1 MWIQTKKLNRERV
14 YTGLSFFGGRGPV
27 WPGRGN
33 TAALSPGPGSEHPA
47 AWGRAPDSSPTM
59 TEAVSFLGAKTTS
72 QIKFTFARPPQPRPP
87 AASATPQRAAPN
99 NVCRANG
106 GSGVGAPHPKATLT
120 KDPGSRATWVRPTS
134 PPSAPSGQR
143 AADLTIEGRSGA
155 TSCGAPGPGS
165 EHPAAWGRAPDSS
178 PTMTE
183 GAPQEVAPERP
194 SIVKSAALC
203 PDVEPKE
210 ARWAATKSPG
220 TPDLFFGLPIFWGPI
235 RHSTLWRYTAR

>member
-59 TEAVSFLGAKTTS
+59 TE
-72 QIKFTFARPPQPRPP
+72 
-87 AASATPQRAAPN
+87 
-99 NVCRANG
+99 
-106 GSGVGAPHPKATLT
+106 
-120 KDPGSRATWVRPTS
+120 
-134 PPSAPSGQR
+134 
-143 AADLTIEGRSGA
+143 
-155 TSCGAPGPGS
+155 
-165 EHPAAWGRAPDSS
+165 
-178 PTMTE
+178 
-183 GAPQEVAPERP
+183 GAPQEVLAPERP